1 MFVGD
6 NLVLWKSK
14 KQQVVAPSSAEAEY
28 HAIAL
33 ARCKLVWL
41 KSLLANLGCS
51 CITPMIFFCDNQVV
65 MHIASNLIFHEWTKH
80 IKVDY
85 HYIHQQV

>member
-51 CITPMIFFCDNQVV
+51 CITLMTFFYDNQAS
-65 MHIASNLIFHEWTKH
+65 MHIAFNLVFLERTKN
-80 IKVDY
+80 IEVDC
-85 HYIHQQV
+85 HYIY

>member
-14 KQQVVAPSSAEAEY
+14 KQHVVAPSSAEAEY
-28 HAIAL
+28 HAMAL

-51 CITPMIFFCDNQVV
+51 CITLMTFFYDDQAF
-65 MHIASNLIFHEWTKH
+65 MHIAFNLVFLERTKN
-80 IKVDY
+80 IEVDC
-85 HYIHQQV
+85 HYIH

>member
-51 CITPMIFFCDNQVV
+51 CITLMTFFYDNQAS
-65 MHIASNLIFHEWTKH
+65 MHIAFNLVFLERTKN
-80 IKVDY
+80 IEVDC
-85 HYIHQQV
+85 HYIH

>member
-28 HAIAL
+28 HAMAL

-41 KSLLANLGCS
+41 KSLLANLCCS
-51 CITPMIFFCDNQVV
+51 CITLMTFFYDNQAS
-65 MHIASNLIFHEWTKH
+65 MHIAFNLVFLERTKN
-80 IKVDY
+80 IKVDC
-85 HYIHQQV
+85 HYIH

>member
-14 KQQVVAPSSAEAEY
+14 KQQMVSLSSAETEY
-28 HAIAL
+28 HAMAL

-51 CITPMIFFCDNQVV
+51 CITLMTFFYDNQAS
-65 MHIASNLIFHEWTKH
+65 MHIAFNLVFLERTKN
-80 IKVDY
+80 IEVDC
-85 HYIHQQV
+85 HYIH

>member
-14 KQQVVAPSSAEAEY
+14 KQHVVAPSSAEAEY
-28 HAIAL
+28 HAMAL

-51 CITPMIFFCDNQVV
+51 CITLMTFFYDNQAS
-65 MHIASNLIFHEWTKH
+65 MHIAFNLVFLERTKN
-80 IKVDY
+80 IEVDC
-85 HYIHQQV
+85 HYIH

>member
-28 HAIAL
+28 HAMAL

-51 CITPMIFFCDNQVV
+51 CITLMTFFYDNQAS
-65 MHIASNLIFHEWTKH
+65 MHIAFNLVFLERTKN
-80 IKVDY
+80 IEVDC
-85 HYIHQQV
+85 HYIH